1 MSLAS
6 CVLIYFGFIMNGG
19 VRVVNK
25 HFVIVFLY
33 KNKDEYTVKL
43 NKQSAEQ
50 LAWPG
55 SDVCPGN
62 ACFQQLMSISLKT
75 TVDNTDYEGYTFVI
89 GLCLI

>member
-1 MSLAS
+1 
-6 CVLIYFGFIMNGG
+6 MNGG

-50 LAWPG
+50 LVLPG